1 MVRPCV
7 NSVSARCSTV
17 PSGSAG
23 VKVQGASLAAQR
35 HHLGARVRRPAG
47 DASPR
52 PSASTHGSPR
62 SSHNQS
68 FLRKINHRMNAA
80 AAIIASDR
88 GYPYFR
94 CRDGMLSKFMP

>member
-1 MVRPCV
+1 M
-7 NSVSARCSTV
+7 

-52 PSASTHGSPR
+52 PSASVHEPPR
-62 SSHNQS
+62 PPHSQF